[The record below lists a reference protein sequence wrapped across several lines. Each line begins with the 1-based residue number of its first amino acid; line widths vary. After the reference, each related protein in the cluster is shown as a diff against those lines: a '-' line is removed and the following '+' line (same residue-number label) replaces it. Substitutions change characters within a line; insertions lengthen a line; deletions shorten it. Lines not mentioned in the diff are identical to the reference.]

1 MLTLLSQQAG
11 GSPDPLAESC
21 QWTSF
26 TKTGVLQEDE
36 EILKNLMVEA
46 PNQRE
51 RRRLERLQCEHAG
64 AWVCAVPSTHDG
76 VDTVMRPRNFRV
88 AAGLPVLDEEKRC
101 SLCTQIIDVF
111 GDHGACCSV
120 SSDRIHRHNR
130 VRNLL
135 DRICQE
141 GMLSP
146 VMEKYRLLGDVY
158 GRRPGDVTIPVWRA
172 TKVLPLT
179 WQSRAPLAPITY
191 LAQILARVTRRRRS
205 TLATTTIS
213 KALRLSLQQWS

>member
-1 MLTLLSQQAG
+1 LVSSGPTRTLTPRLGGLGLRKIVDHADIAFSASWWESRSTCREEWSVRPDVNGRVSQKQ
-11 GSPDPLAESC
+11 GS
-21 QWTSF
+21 F
-26 TKTGVLQEDE
+26 KKDE
-36 EILKNLMVEA
+36 EILKKLMVEA

-88 AAGLPVLDEEKRC
+88 AVAMRMGLPVLDEEKRC

-158 GRRPGDVTIPVWRA
+158 GRRPGM
-172 TKVLPLT
+172 
-179 WQSRAPLAPITY
+179 
-191 LAQILARVTRRRRS
+191 
-205 TLATTTIS
+205 
-213 KALRLSLQQWS
+213 

>member
-1 MLTLLSQQAG
+1 
-11 GSPDPLAESC
+11 
-21 QWTSF
+21 
-26 TKTGVLQEDE
+26 
-36 EILKNLMVEA
+36 MVEA

-88 AAGLPVLDEEKRC
+88 AVAMRMGLPVLDEEKRC

-172 TKVLPLT
+172 NKGLVPLT

-191 LAQILARVTRRRRS
+191 LAQSLARVTRRRRS
-205 TLATTTIS
+205 TLAMTTIS
-213 KALRLSLQQWS
+213 KALRLSLSRWSSRRPVV